1 MTFVEYLH
9 YILIEANTYTQWRLN
24 PLVFDAIP
32 SDPDLVPIKIQHII
46 QELYHARITD

>member
-9 YILIEANTYTQWRLN
+9 YILIEANAYPQCRLN
-24 PLVFDAIP
+24 PQVFDRTP
-32 SDPDLVPIKIQHII
+32 SDCDLVPIKIQNII